1 MQHSKNQHSTF
12 QQDRDNNR
20 SMSPVSQI
28 DPEQQERMKVGLGKR
43 LNLKEILLL
52 SKWTKQECVT
62 QMGMGYMPIGTKA
75 PVVSY
80 LQQ

>member
-28 DPEQQERMKVGLGKR
+28 DPEQQEWLDRR
-43 LNLKEILLL
+43 DDIR
-52 SKWTKQECVT
+52 
-62 QMGMGYMPIGTKA
+62 
-75 PVVSY
+75 
-80 LQQ
+80 

>member
-28 DPEQQERMKVGLGKR
+28 DPEQQEWLDRRDDIRQSKSFRQTPKEDKELENMVYYD
-43 LNLKEILLL
+43 LNNRLKEQKRKL
-52 SKWTKQECVT
+52 T
-62 QMGMGYMPIGTKA
+62 P
-75 PVVSY
+75 
-80 LQQ
+80 